1 MWNLVFN
8 VTFDGDNCRPCRRRF
23 ERTVTADEMFDAID
37 KRCFFDGKYMF
48 TFDED
53 GRSPKHGVRIFNKV
67 MIDTIA

>member
-1 MWNLVFN
+1 
-8 VTFDGDNCRPCRRRF
+8 
-23 ERTVTADEMFDAID
+23 MFDAID